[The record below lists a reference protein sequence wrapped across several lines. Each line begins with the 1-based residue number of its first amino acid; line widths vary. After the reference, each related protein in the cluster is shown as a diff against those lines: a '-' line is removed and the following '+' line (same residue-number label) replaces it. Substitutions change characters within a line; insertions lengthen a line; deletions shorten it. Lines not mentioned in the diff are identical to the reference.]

1 MTFVL
6 DNYDS
11 FVTPR
16 RMRPYIASSAEP
28 TPTARSTYGAHPT
41 RGDGAH
47 RSALGAIVSWGGGGG
62 GPPPPPPLPRGAVRR
77 ERAQGDPS

>member
-11 FVTPR
+11 FVTPSG
-16 RMRPYIASSAEP
+16 MRPYIASSAEP

-47 RSALGAIVSWGGGGG
+47 RSALGAIVSCGEGT
-62 GPPPPPPLPRGAVRR
+62 PLPAPLPRGAVRR